1 MDNIQLMKDKLSLKE
16 ARKTGKITLAE
27 YEGKLA
33 DIRTMQ
39 LKLNADYS
47 AQLAAREAARKKK
60 PTDQIIPIT
69 PAFVR
74 EVMDQRQKES
84 NKKGGKK

>member
-1 MDNIQLMKDKLSLKE
+1 MDNVQLGKNKLALKE

-47 AQLAAREAARKKK
+47 AQLAAKEAARKKK

-69 PAFVR
+69 TSV
-74 EVMDQRQKES
+74 
-84 NKKGGKK
+84 KKTGGKK